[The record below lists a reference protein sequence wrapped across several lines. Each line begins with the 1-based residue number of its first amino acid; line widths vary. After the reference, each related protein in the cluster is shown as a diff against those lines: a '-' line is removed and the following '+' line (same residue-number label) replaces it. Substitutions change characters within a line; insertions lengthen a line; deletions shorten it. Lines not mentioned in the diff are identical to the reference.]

1 MVRSRS
7 FSILDINQKVI
18 KLLWIQLYSSKFTNL
33 HSNSLFG
40 LSIERR
46 NQSIA
51 TSKGKNKTS
60 TLGRI
65 HCTALHCLLT
75 MSTINIH
82 VSTYVHHKQKNN
94 QPSTWK
100 SLLIFFSEDIRC
112 YQWNNLQYSIINT
125 IFFTLILFRVSYL
138 FMIIYMWYV
147 FLYLWEAA
155 TYEKMVKWKDCWT
168 LAGEG
173 KGRGERGEGSG
184 EMRGERWENK
194 SQEKRRGK
202 KIRRGGEEENG
213 QQGHHKI
220 EDEEE
225 IDWRKRGK
233 RGWVWEVSH

>member
-1 MVRSRS
+1 M
-7 FSILDINQKVI
+7 N
-18 KLLWIQLYSSKFTNL
+18 
-33 HSNSLFG
+33 
-40 LSIERR
+40 
-46 NQSIA
+46 
-51 TSKGKNKTS
+51 
-60 TLGRI
+60 
-65 HCTALHCLLT
+65 
-75 MSTINIH
+75 
-82 VSTYVHHKQKNN
+82 
-94 QPSTWK
+94 
-100 SLLIFFSEDIRC
+100 IRC

-147 FLYLWEAA
+147 FLYLWEVA

-213 QQGHHKI
+213 QQGQHKI

-233 RGWVWEVSH
+233 KRLDMGGKPLRVIQLYCTALTWMPLSCLEHQY